1 MAWRV
6 WLEVGMRRFVGLAGV
21 MGLALVLG
29 GCSGGMGLFGGDD
42 KPVAGPPR
50 EDVFTPFDA
59 DKDGL
64 IQRAEI
70 DAGVARLFKA
80 DDRNGD
86 GFLDGTEV
94 RVVNERLIAESGS
107 ATTPVIDWNADGQV
121 TAQEYGAQWRT
132 LFQRVDINSDG
143 IIDGRERAGRVKER
157 KARPLPEPSFGGY
170 RGPQGLGPLN

>member
-1 MAWRV
+1 
-6 WLEVGMRRFVGLAGV
+6 MRRYWVMAGV
-21 MGLALVLG
+21 MGLALGLG
-29 GCSGGMGLFGGDD
+29 GCGGGISLFGGDD

-50 EDVFTPFDA
+50 EDVFTPFDT

-64 IQRAEI
+64 IQRSEI
-70 DAGVARLFKA
+70 DAGVSLLFKA

-94 RVVNERLIAESGS
+94 RAVNDRLIAESGS
-107 ATTPVIDWNADGQV
+107 STTPVIDWNADGRV

-132 LFQRVDINSDG
+132 LFQRVDIDADG

-157 KARPLPEPSFGGY
+157 KARPLPEPTFGGY
-170 RGPQGLGPLN
+170 RGPQIVEPGN